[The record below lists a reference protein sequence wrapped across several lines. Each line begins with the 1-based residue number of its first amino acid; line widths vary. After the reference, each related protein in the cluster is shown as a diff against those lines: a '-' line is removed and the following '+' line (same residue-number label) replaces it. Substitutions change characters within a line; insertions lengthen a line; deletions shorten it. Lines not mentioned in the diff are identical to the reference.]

1 MLHYESFPFV
11 SYRFSFQYIMRFV
24 YCTRDIL
31 REDTA
36 WNPLDVNYGEDP
48 FYDYALPWLWLLES
62 SSIQL

>member
-48 FYDYALPWLWLLES
+48 FYDYALP
-62 SSIQL
+62 